1 MTKLQETRV
10 KLLHNMND
18 YILQLGD
25 ETLIGAWFI
34 TGIPDCPDEED
45 FKFFATDDDEWV
57 YICRLFGRLT
67 INRGL

>member
-18 YILQLGD
+18 YILHLGD

-34 TGIPDCPDEED
+34 TGIPDCPDE
-45 FKFFATDDDEWV
+45 
-57 YICRLFGRLT
+57 
-67 INRGL
+67 